1 MNKTEVSVRQA
12 SADDANAFLSLVDG
26 LAEYEKLPPPD
37 DRGRDRLVAA
47 AFGPEKRFDVLI
59 AELTGK
65 PVGYAVIFETYS
77 TFLARPK
84 LFLEDLFV
92 TPQYRGSGAGDALLK
107 ACAREAIA
115 RHCAR
120 MEWVV
125 LDWNEPA
132 MRFYRARGATHSK
145 EWYTYVLNE
154 KELKKLSDSAA
165 PDGLPA
171 RREPR

>member
-1 MNKTEVSVRQA
+1 MTKSEIVVRQA
-12 SADDANAFLSLVDG
+12 SVEDAHAFISLVNG

-37 DRGRDRLVAA
+37 AKGRERLIEA
-47 AFGPEKRFDVLI
+47 AFGPRKRFDVLI
-59 AELTGK
+59 AEFGSTAI
-65 PVGYAVIFETYS
+65 GYAVIFETYS

-92 TPQYRGSGAGDALLK
+92 NPEYRRSGAGDALIK

-115 RHCAR
+115 RECAR

-132 MRFYRARGATHSK
+132 MRFYRARGATHLK
-145 EWYTYVLNE
+145 EWYTFSLNE
-154 KELKKLSDSAA
+154 KELKRLSVAA
-165 PDGLPA
+165 NPGA
-171 RREPR
+171 